1 MAANDQ
7 DPTRRGNG
15 KLMIGRELPSVPSPS
30 CGNHP
35 RICETKPTIQIDAD
49 LEAESAIGTV
59 AIEASVPLIS
69 GALVHFP
76 EVAGLITKKPSNH
89 WPRMPWT
96 GSVDRLA
103 WDMVGS
109 KFVSHHT
116 RRLNA
121 DRTRMLAQGFPAQ
134 W

>member
-1 MAANDQ
+1 MRK
-7 DPTRRGNG
+7 PT
-15 KLMIGRELPSVPSPS
+15 L
-30 CGNHP
+30 HP

-49 LEAESAIGTV
+49 LEAESAIGAV

-96 GSVDRLA
+96 GSIDRLA

>member
-15 KLMIGRELPSVPSPS
+15 KLMIGRELPSVPSSS

-59 AIEASVPLIS
+59 IIS